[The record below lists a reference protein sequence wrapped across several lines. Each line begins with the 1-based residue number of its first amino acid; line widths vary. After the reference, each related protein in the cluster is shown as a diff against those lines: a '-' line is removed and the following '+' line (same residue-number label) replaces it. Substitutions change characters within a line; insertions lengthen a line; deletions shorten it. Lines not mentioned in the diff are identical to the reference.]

1 VLSGNRRPTRR
12 IEWLVPFPPHMATT
26 DLVPHFLRATEA
38 AAVAAA
44 AWKGRGDRKAADG
57 AAVEAMRAVFDT
69 VPFDG
74 RVAIGEGERDDAPML
89 WIGEPLGSMQGD
101 PSAPSIDIAVDP
113 LECTNH
119 VALDLP
125 NAMAVLAAGPMG
137 TLLHAPDCYMDKIAG
152 PAALAGEVSLEADA
166 AYNVEAACAALDK
179 HPNDLHV
186 VVMDRP
192 RHEGLLRDLAALG
205 VNTILIGDGDISA
218 ALDAADPN
226 SGTDMLMGIGAA
238 PEGVIT
244 ATALRGLD
252 APFEGRLVFTNEG
265 HRERAERMIE
275 GDIERIWDR
284 DELCTSEDS
293 VFIGTGV
300 CSGRT
305 KGVEFLDSGGASV
318 QSEVIEVSSGVHRF
332 VSSEVDS

>member
-1 VLSGNRRPTRR
+1 VWLERRRPTRR
-12 IEWLVPFPPHMATT
+12 IECLEPSHMLVATA
-26 DLVPHFLRATEA
+26 DLIPHFLRATEA

-44 AWKGRGDRKAADG
+44 AWKGLGDRKAADG
-57 AAVEAMRAVFDT
+57 AAVEAMRTVFDT

-89 WIGEPLGSMQGD
+89 WIGEPLGSMQGE

-125 NAMAVLAAGPMG
+125 NAMAVLAAGPRG

-152 PAALAGEVSLEADA
+152 PPAIADAVALEADVS
-166 AYNVEAACAALDK
+166 YNVEGACAALEKRPDEL
-179 HPNDLHV
+179 NV

-192 RHEGLLRDLAALG
+192 RHEDLIRDLKSLG
-205 VNTILIGDGDISA
+205 VRIILIGDGDISA

-226 SGTDMLMGIGAA
+226 SEVDMLMGIGAA

-244 ATALRGLD
+244 ATALRGLE
-252 APFEGRLVFTNEG
+252 APFEGRLVFKNEG
-265 HRERAERMIE
+265 HRERADLMIE
-275 GDIERIWDR
+275 GDIERVWDR
-284 DELCTSEDS
+284 DDLCSSEDS

-305 KGVEFLDSGGASV
+305 KGVEILEDGSASV
-318 QSEVIEVSSGVHRF
+318 QSEIIDVSTKIHRLLSSVIME
-332 VSSEVDS
+332 